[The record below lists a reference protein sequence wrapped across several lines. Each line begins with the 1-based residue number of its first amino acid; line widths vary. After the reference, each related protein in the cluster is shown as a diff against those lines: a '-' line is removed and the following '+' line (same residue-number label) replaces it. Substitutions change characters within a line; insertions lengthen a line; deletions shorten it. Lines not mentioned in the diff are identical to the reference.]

1 MTFYVE
7 NETDETFSN
16 GENSFPI
23 EETVEQVATA
33 VLDMEGCPYEIQLNV
48 LLTDNGGIH
57 AYNKEYRKIDRE
69 TDVLSFPNLDFDEP
83 GDFEISEDR
92 EADYFDPDTGEL
104 ILGDIIISVDRVKE
118 QAESYGHSQKREFA
132 FLVAHIPWNY
142 KRLKRACHTRKGS
155 LHESGGSKKKTNTEF
170 FLCPCLYQYLG
181 VREKHRR

>member
-48 LLTDNGGIH
+48 LLTDNDGIH

-104 ILGDIIISVDRVKE
+104 LLGDIVISLDKVKE
-118 QAESYGHSQKREFA
+118 QAEKYGHGVRREYA
-132 FLVAHIPWNY
+132 FLIAHSMLHLLGY
-142 KRLKRACHTRKGS
+142 DHMTEDEAKDMETRQS
-155 LHESGGSKKKTNTEF
+155 AVLEHLNIT
-170 FLCPCLYQYLG
+170 
-181 VREKHRR
+181 R

>member
-48 LLTDNGGIH
+48 LLTDNDGIH

-104 ILGDIIISVDRVKE
+104 ILGRKAMDTARR
-118 QAESYGHSQKREFA
+118 ESSHFWSLTVCFIC
-132 FLVAHIPWNY
+132 VAMTIW
-142 KRLKRACHTRKGS
+142 
-155 LHESGGSKKKTNTEF
+155 KKMR
-170 FLCPCLYQYLG
+170 Q
-181 VREKHRR
+181 R

>member
-48 LLTDNGGIH
+48 LLTDNDGIH

-92 EADYFDPDTGEL
+92 EADYFDPETGEPL
-104 ILGDIIISVDRVKE
+104 KGVTRQGYSDDSAWARG
-118 QAESYGHSQKREFA
+118 QAWGIYGVPLNYCYTKNESA
-132 FLVAHIPWNY
+132 FNLFKGMTNY
-142 KRLKRACHTRKGS
+142 
-155 LHESGGSKKKTNTEF
+155 
-170 FLCPCLYQYLG
+170 FL
-181 VREKHRR
+181 R

>member
-48 LLTDNGGIH
+48 LLTDNDGIH

-92 EADYFDPDTGEL
+92 EADYFDPDSGEL
-104 ILGDIIISVDRVKE
+104 ILGDIIISAERVFQ
-118 QAESYGHSQKREFA
+118 QAESFGHSPKREFA
-132 FLVAHIPWNY
+132 FLTAHSLLHLCGYDHMVPEEAAVMEKKQEAVLEKLGI
-142 KRLKRACHTRKGS
+142 TRDI
-155 LHESGGSKKKTNTEF
+155 
-170 FLCPCLYQYLG
+170 
-181 VREKHRR
+181 

>member
-48 LLTDNGGIH
+48 LLTDNDGIH

-104 ILGDIIISVDRVKE
+104 ILGDI
-118 QAESYGHSQKREFA
+118 
-132 FLVAHIPWNY
+132 
-142 KRLKRACHTRKGS
+142 T
-155 LHESGGSKKKTNTEF
+155 GSKSRRKAMDTARRESSHFWSLTVCFICVAMTIWKKMR
-170 FLCPCLYQYLG
+170 Q
-181 VREKHRR
+181 R

>member
-48 LLTDNGGIH
+48 LLTDNDGIH

-92 EADYFDPDTGEL
+92 EADYFDPDTGIMYRDCTL
-104 ILGDIIISVDRVKE
+104 KIKGK
-118 QAESYGHSQKREFA
+118 
-132 FLVAHIPWNY
+132 NY
-142 KRLKRACHTRKGS
+142 TFNSKGVCTT
-155 LHESGGSKKKTNTEF
+155 K
-170 FLCPCLYQYLG
+170 
-181 VREKHRR
+181 

>member
-48 LLTDNGGIH
+48 LLTDNDGIH

-69 TDVLSFPNLDFDEP
+69 TDVCPSPIWISMS

-92 EADYFDPDTGEL
+92 EQVIL
-104 ILGDIIISVDRVKE
+104 IRIQE
-118 QAESYGHSQKREFA
+118 
-132 FLVAHIPWNY
+132 N
-142 KRLKRACHTRKGS
+142 
-155 LHESGGSKKKTNTEF
+155 
-170 FLCPCLYQYLG
+170 
-181 VREKHRR
+181 